1 MENETG
7 VVDSPQ
13 DTPAVEDAST
23 NDLRNFLAAQTESQV
38 PEQGLNLETQPEGA
52 NPPMETAEVIETPV
66 EQGTEEERLAKR
78 RIRPKSNEDQ
88 QVIDL
93 YRSEG
98 FDGSFQ
104 AAANIIYGHSET
116 SQPVQPSAEPPRD
129 PNQEQVDQISGIRGE
144 IDELTKQVEEASE
157 NLDTVQALS
166 LQREIMNKELNIQK
180 IETRQVIA
188 EDRMQAEFK
197 TTQRQKSTES
207 REKAVSEYPDLND
220 NNSLYRKEFDNFVN
234 QASNNP
240 DYSPIFQSPKWPE
253 LMAREF
259 GNIKGKQPLMQQQV
273 VRQASQQLPPSVGNQ
288 ARVLTSGS
296 TAQPVN
302 TNQSASDVTQLSN
315 EQLYQ
320 YLGQP
325 NGQRAPLR

>member
-38 PEQGLNLETQPEGA
+38 PQQELNLETQPEGA

-104 AAANIIYGHSET
+104 AAANIIYGQSET

-144 IDELTKQVEEASE
+144 IDDLTKQVEEASE

-220 NNSLYRKEFDNFVN
+220 NNSLYRKEFDNFVT

-259 GNIKGKQPLMQQQV
+259 GNIKGKQPHMQQQV
-273 VRQASQQLPPSVGNQ
+273 VQQASQQLPPSVGNQ

-320 YLGQP
+320 YLGQS